1 MAENNNYT
9 KLEIENMQKQAIN
22 RVRDMQE
29 RAKKRVSM
37 GNSPFWQNQNNRD
50 NEDYNINNKKDTKPI
65 IRRNSLEDIDE
76 SSSKMIDS
84 IKNKKIDILDQKEF
98 GLKNIISTVMDLMEE
113 DTILI
118 LMLIFVLSKED
129 ADNNLI
135 LALCYILI

>member
-1 MAENNNYT
+1 MIMAENNNYS

-22 RVRDMQE
+22 RVKDMQE

-37 GNSPFWQNQNNRD
+37 GNSHFWKNQNIDNRK
-50 NEDYNINNKKDTKPI
+50 EIKPI
-65 IRRNSLEDIDE
+65 IRSSILEDIE
-76 SSSKMIDS
+76 SSSNKTLDS
-84 IKNKKIDILDQKEF
+84 IKDKKVDILDEKEF
-98 GLKNIISTVMDLMEE
+98 GLKNIISTVMNLMEE

-129 ADNNLI
+129 GDNNLI

>member
-1 MAENNNYT
+1 MAENNNYS

-22 RVRDMQE
+22 RVKDMQE

-37 GNSPFWQNQNNRD
+37 GNSTFWKNQNKNHEE
-50 NEDYNINNKKDTKPI
+50 NYNIDNRKEIKPI
-65 IRRNSLEDIDE
+65 IKSSILEGIE
-76 SSSKMIDS
+76 GSSNNILDTVKDKKM
-84 IKNKKIDILDQKEF
+84 DILDEKDF
-98 GLKNIISTVMDLMEE
+98 GLKNIISTVMNLMEE

>member
-1 MAENNNYT
+1 MAENNNYS

-22 RVRDMQE
+22 RVKDMQE

-37 GNSPFWQNQNNRD
+37 GNSHFWKNQNIDNRK
-50 NEDYNINNKKDTKPI
+50 EIKPI
-65 IRRNSLEDIDE
+65 IRSSILEDIE
-76 SSSKMIDS
+76 SSSNKTLDS
-84 IKNKKIDILDQKEF
+84 IKDKKVDILDEKEF
-98 GLKNIISTVMDLMEE
+98 GLKNIISTVMNLMEE

-129 ADNNLI
+129 GDNNLI